1 MIQFLKT
8 AITRGPDPLRTQPAS
23 FCTVWPRKTLST
35 PRVELVTALP
45 TRAGPIAT
53 KSYDSGCPRCR
64 DGDGRHARPGHQ
76 WAEKLAPQ
84 LV

>member
-35 PRVELVTALP
+35 PRVELVRESTENTLVVIGFFCFTPLP
-45 TRAGPIAT
+45 VV
-53 KSYDSGCPRCR
+53 SG
-64 DGDGRHARPGHQ
+64 
-76 WAEKLAPQ
+76 
-84 LV
+84 